1 MGAPT
6 INKDKRMN
14 LKEYFKEEPKGA
26 ISEMAKYL
34 GITATWLSLII
45 HGRKQPSPKLA
56 KKIEEATI
64 GLVTKKDLRPDIF
77 LM

>member
-1 MGAPT
+1 
-6 INKDKRMN
+6 MN

-56 KKIEEATI
+56 KKIEEEARKNKGFERSSYESI
-64 GLVTKKDLRPDIF
+64 YGLLETGLFI
-77 LM
+77 